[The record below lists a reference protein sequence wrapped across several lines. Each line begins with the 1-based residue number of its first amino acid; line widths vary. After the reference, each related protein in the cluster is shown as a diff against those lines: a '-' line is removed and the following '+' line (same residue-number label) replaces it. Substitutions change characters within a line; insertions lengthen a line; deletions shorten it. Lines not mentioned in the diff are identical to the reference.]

1 MKKPDIPVVAYFGV
15 AELKID
21 EEIIMTL
28 EWDFVEPLESEN
40 LIDEFEQLRG
50 YKFPISFRNCVKI
63 NNSGYP
69 SKNIFD
75 TEIESERCIDSLFS
89 FNHTGDDMTV
99 WDVVEAYES
108 NINVA
113 KQLGDLE
120 EATMLT
126 NLFNRYV
133 VFADTPFGD
142 DIAFD
147 KTDDS
152 VVYIDH
158 ETLKVEKIADSF
170 DAFLDCLYD

>member
-1 MKKPDIPVVAYFGV
+1 MEWKQVV
-15 AELKID
+15 
-21 EEIIMTL
+21 
-28 EWDFVEPLESEN
+28 PLESES

-50 YKFPISFRNCVKI
+50 YKFPDSFRECVIK
-63 NNSGYP
+63 NNGGYP
-69 SKNIFD
+69 EFEAFD
-75 TEIESERCIDSLFS
+75 TETTEERVFGFFAS
-89 FNHTGDDMTV
+89 FNKDDNRRSV
-99 WDVVEAYES
+99 WFSVEAYES